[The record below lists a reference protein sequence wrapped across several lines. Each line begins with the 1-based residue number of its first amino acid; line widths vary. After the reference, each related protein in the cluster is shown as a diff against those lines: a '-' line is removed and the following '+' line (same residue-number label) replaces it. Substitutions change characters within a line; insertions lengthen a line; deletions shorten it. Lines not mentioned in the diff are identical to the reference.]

1 MNLSLTPE
9 YLAFLDT
16 LIPPLI
22 KTNVAVT
29 AEAISS
35 RQYYRKYHREIRL
48 KKLLT
53 DIAVRGRCPSLRVV
67 QELGAE
73 HDQILKSWLQYK
85 STGKPISFL
94 KAKKMKA
101 LISSFV

>member
-1 MNLSLTPE
+1 MNLSE
-9 YLAFLDT
+9 DYLSFLNT

-22 KTNVAVT
+22 KTNVPVT
-29 AEAISS
+29 KEAISS
-35 RQYYRKYHREIRL
+35 RQHYRKYHREIRL
-48 KKLLT
+48 RKLLV
-53 DIAVRGRCPSLRVV
+53 DIAVRGRVPKNHIV
-67 QELGAE
+67 QELGAQQ
-73 HDQILKSWLQYK
+73 DQILKSWLQYK